1 MPRKGPVAKRPVAVD
16 PVYGSPVVSQ
26 LVNKILLDGKK
37 SLAEKTCLWR
47 PRGHQPQDR

>member
-1 MPRKGPVAKRPVAVD
+1 MPRKGPVAKRPVVND

-37 SLAEKTCLWR
+37 SIA
-47 PRGHQPQDR
+47 